1 MKLLFLSLFPILLS
15 CGKIAEESNNSVFQ
29 NISLILFRNSKLTVS
44 GTAVKGIV
52 KNGIVVV
59 NPLNADGTCN
69 TAKVLASGITDS
81 NGDYSLTYLKTGSF
95 ICVTVSGES
104 GGNTKMYDEKEN
116 ADISLAPSS
125 NFKLVT
131 VIPEGKFANN
141 ARKNQLASPF
151 SSLVSRRLQT
161 LAKQSGASADLVALN
176 RKASKEVVIRFGL
189 SSGLSSVSGRATTT
203 SLNDND
209 YPELDDLA
217 VDLKNPSDSLTAKN
231 FAIMA
236 GISYL
241 ANKTKA
247 GTKTTPDDI
256 ATVMNAFATDFED
269 GLFDG
274 KGSDGKAIT
283 MGTGASQITLSSTP
297 LTTTLLPAIV
307 NYIKEGGSLTVGLPN
322 TNAVTITAAQVTSQI
337 QFADYANIVFT
348 VDTGTAPSNLTYPGA
363 PFTFQQNAAIPTT
376 SPVYSGGAIESC
388 VATPTL
394 PSGLSLSNTC
404 AISGIPTATQDKTN
418 YTITAANA
426 KGSTQTTISIL
437 VSYFQMNWNTI
448 QSILQAQSSLGK
460 SATETANTT
469 TITGLGAGS
478 KWNGGVLAP
487 NGKIYGIPWD
497 ATNVLIIDP
506 STNTADTTSITGLTG
521 GAKWYGGVLA
531 PNGKIYGIPVNST
544 SVLIIDPTTNTA
556 NTTTITG
563 LSGSNAKWY
572 GGVLAPNGKI
582 YGIPRYADNVL
593 IIDPTTNTAD
603 TTTITG
609 LTGAID
615 KWTGGV
621 LAPNGKI
628 YGIPSDATSVLI
640 IDPTTNTA
648 DTTTITGLTG
658 IGKWVGG
665 VLAPNG
671 KIYGI
676 PVNATNVLILDPIT
690 NTADTTTITGLAG
703 TSKWVG
709 GVLAP
714 NGKIYGI
721 PLDSTTGLILDPTT
735 NTADTTTITGLTGT
749 GKWVAGVLAP
759 NGKIYGIP
767 WGVSY
772 ALILDP
778 KSVGSWPSDFYLSPF
793 FNKL

>member
-1 MKLLFLSLFPILLS
+1 MIKLLILSLFPFLLS

-29 NISLILFRNSKLTVS
+29 NISLMLFRNSKLTVS

-69 TAKVLASGITDS
+69 TAKVLASGTTDS

-151 SSLVSRRLQT
+151 SSLVSRRLQA

-217 VDLKNPSDSLTAKN
+217 VDLKNPSDSLTTKN
-231 FAIMA
+231 LAIMA

-388 VATPTL
+388 LVSPTL
-394 PSGLSLSNTC
+394 PTGLSLSNTC

-426 KGSTQTTISIL
+426 KGSTQTNDFYSRKL
-437 VSYFQMNWNTI
+437 
-448 QSILQAQSSLGK
+448 L
-460 SATETANTT
+460 
-469 TITGLGAGS
+469 
-478 KWNGGVLAP
+478 P
-487 NGKIYGIPWD
+487 NELEY
-497 ATNVLIIDP
+497 N
-506 STNTADTTSITGLTG
+506 
-521 GAKWYGGVLA
+521 
-531 PNGKIYGIPVNST
+531 PVDST
-544 SVLIIDPTTNTA
+544 STV
-556 NTTTITG
+556 
-563 LSGSNAKWY
+563 
-572 GGVLAPNGKI
+572 
-582 YGIPRYADNVL
+582 
-593 IIDPTTNTAD
+593 
-603 TTTITG
+603 
-609 LTGAID
+609 
-615 KWTGGV
+615 
-621 LAPNGKI
+621 
-628 YGIPSDATSVLI
+628 
-640 IDPTTNTA
+640 
-648 DTTTITGLTG
+648 
-658 IGKWVGG
+658 
-665 VLAPNG
+665 
-671 KIYGI
+671 
-676 PVNATNVLILDPIT
+676 
-690 NTADTTTITGLAG
+690 
-703 TSKWVG
+703 
-709 GVLAP
+709 
-714 NGKIYGI
+714 
-721 PLDSTTGLILDPTT
+721 
-735 NTADTTTITGLTGT
+735 
-749 GKWVAGVLAP
+749 
-759 NGKIYGIP
+759 
-767 WGVSY
+767 
-772 ALILDP
+772 
-778 KSVGSWPSDFYLSPF
+778 KSW
-793 FNKL
+793 